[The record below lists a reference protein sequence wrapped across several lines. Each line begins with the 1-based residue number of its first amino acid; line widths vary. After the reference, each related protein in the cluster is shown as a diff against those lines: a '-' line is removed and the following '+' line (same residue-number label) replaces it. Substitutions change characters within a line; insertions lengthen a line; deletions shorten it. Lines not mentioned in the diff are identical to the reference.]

1 METICIPGHLSWA
14 SLLAVRTRSPLVSF
28 QRMVVAITC
37 GCIISIMHSEL
48 PVVVPALGSVRAVRV
63 VIRIASILIAFL
75 ASMSSMHISVGPV
88 TPCWAA
94 LVLVVVFCVC
104 SRVRAPFRVPL
115 VLLLSVTLPSHRAI
129 VALIHT
135 MTVNVS
141 ERPSSRV
148 SWAIWVGTQPLSACP
163 GGLKG
168 TSYAGPCTVTCCW
181 WIAVDDLPPAFAF
194 AVLVVGLTLSTPLLA
209 SLAGTGRM

>member
-1 METICIPGHLSWA
+1 METIRTPGHFSWA
-14 SLLAVRTRSPLVSF
+14 SLLAVRTRWPLVSL
-28 QRMVVAITC
+28 QRMVVAIT
-37 GCIISIMHSEL
+37 GSLIIIMRSEL
-48 PVVVPALGSVRAVRV
+48 PVFAPELGSVSAECV
-63 VIRIASILIAFL
+63 VIVLAFILIVCV
-75 ASMSSMHISVGPV
+75 ASMSSMRISVGPV
-88 TPCWAA
+88 MPFWAA
-94 LVLVVVFCVC
+94 LVLVVMFCVC

-135 MTVNVS
+135 MNVNVS
-141 ERPSSRV
+141 ERPSSRG
-148 SWAIWVGTQPLSACP
+148 SWAGWVGTQPLSACP

-168 TSYAGPCTVTCCW
+168 ASYAGPCTVACCW